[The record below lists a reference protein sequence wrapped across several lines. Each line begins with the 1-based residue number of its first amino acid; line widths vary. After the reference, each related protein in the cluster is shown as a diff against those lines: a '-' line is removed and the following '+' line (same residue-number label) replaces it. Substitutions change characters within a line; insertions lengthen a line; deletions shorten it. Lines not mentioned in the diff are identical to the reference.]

1 VTFKEIKENLEMVT
15 VDNAVFGYITKLVEK
30 QITKI
35 IIGSSITQNMITIT
49 INGEEINKHRCYWLV
64 AANRKNVALIQLND
78 NFYLE
83 SVSSLIARKRIELE
97 MCYTFSIENIKIRNF
112 YASRN
117 LTNNRLDHNLTGL
130 KRELFKYIYLDSQKT
145 TEIDINNAQFAIL
158 SNMSTFALDDN
169 FIENAQNGTLYEY
182 IQIEMK
188 MSRDEAK
195 KYMMIALFGKVNS
208 HPLRLKKLFPR
219 TMQSISDYK
228 NKNGYESF
236 SILLQKA
243 ESKLMI
249 DGVYNLLSKN
259 KIPAIPVHDSMRVKK
274 SDYDRTRQMMIDF
287 FEKKNFKCELKS
299 KL

>member
-1 VTFKEIKENLEMVT
+1 
-15 VDNAVFGYITKLVEK
+15 
-30 QITKI
+30 
-35 IIGSSITQNMITIT
+35 
-49 INGEEINKHRCYWLV
+49 
-64 AANRKNVALIQLND
+64 
-78 NFYLE
+78 
-83 SVSSLIARKRIELE
+83 
-97 MCYTFSIENIKIRNF
+97 
-112 YASRN
+112 
-117 LTNNRLDHNLTGL
+117 
-130 KRELFKYIYLDSQKT
+130 
-145 TEIDINNAQFAIL
+145 
-158 SNMSTFALDDN
+158 
-169 FIENAQNGTLYEY
+169 
-182 IQIEMK
+182 
-188 MSRDEAK
+188 
-195 KYMMIALFGKVNS
+195 MMIALFGKVNS

-228 NKNGYESF
+228 NKKGYESF